1 MRTIGN
7 TPVDGEVR
15 AVASGALANGD
26 TVVVN
31 ADGTVS
37 AVVSSSASE
46 VVGSPVVFQAHSING
61 NLNNASCYDA
71 NAQKIV
77 VVYKTS
83 ASGSNKGTAV
93 VGTVSGTTISF
104 GTPAVFE
111 NADVDYVAVAY
122 DANAQKVVI
131 AYNDAGNSVYGTA
144 VVGTVSGT
152 SISFGTPAVYNSAAT
167 YYNAITYDAVA
178 QKVVIAYRDAGNGN
192 DGTAVVGT
200 VSGTDISFGSETV
213 FETGTTS
220 YIYAVY
226 DTNAQKV
233 VIAYMDDSNSD
244 KGTAVVGT
252 VSGTSI
258 TFGSPVIYETGDIL
272 GVSMAYDSTAQK
284 VVIAY
289 ANTSNSFYGTAIV
302 GTVSGTSISFGSS
315 TVFKSGS
322 IGYSPVSVVYNAAAQ
337 KVIIAYIDE
346 GNGYYAT
353 AASGTV
359 SGTSIS
365 FGTDVALNSS
375 NSNTSTP
382 LVYDENAKVV
392 VLSYEDQGNSRYGTS
407 VVFQSAYT
415 STNLTSENYIGIAKG
430 AAADGTSAVV
440 QTGCS
445 INDAQS
451 GLTAG
456 QDYYVQ
462 TDGTLGTSPADPSVL
477 AGTAV
482 SATKLIVKG

>member
-1 MRTIGN
+1 
-7 TPVDGEVR
+7 
-15 AVASGALANGD
+15 
-26 TVVVN
+26 
-31 ADGTVS
+31 
-37 AVVSSSASE
+37 
-46 VVGSPVVFQAHSING
+46 
-61 NLNNASCYDA
+61 
-71 NAQKIV
+71 
-77 VVYKTS
+77 
-83 ASGSNKGTAV
+83 
-93 VGTVSGTTISF
+93 
-104 GTPAVFE
+104 
-111 NADVDYVAVAY
+111 
-122 DANAQKVVI
+122 
-131 AYNDAGNSVYGTA
+131 
-144 VVGTVSGT
+144 
-152 SISFGTPAVYNSAAT
+152 
-167 YYNAITYDAVA
+167 
-178 QKVVIAYRDAGNGN
+178 
-192 DGTAVVGT
+192 
-200 VSGTDISFGSETV
+200 
-213 FETGTTS
+213 
-220 YIYAVY
+220 
-226 DTNAQKV
+226 
-233 VIAYMDDSNSD
+233 MDDSNSD

-456 QDYYVQ
+456 QTYYVQ
-462 TDGTLGTSPADPSVL
+462 TDGSLGTTAADPSVV
-477 AGTAV
+477 AGTAI
-482 SATKLIVKG
+482 SSTEIIVKG